1 MENISKINFNG
12 NDLDIKDAYARE
24 QLLHKTADN
33 YTADVTGDYT
43 VNAGNIAMSS
53 ANTTMHTTAD
63 RTIDTDGNDS
73 VHIDGA
79 STLNVGG
86 LRTETF
92 AGDKTEAVTGTE
104 TETAGNRNTTV
115 TGKWAVNLPGKSFDM
130 KDVALEKDVTSE
142 ISTAV
147 NDVTSEI
154 STAVNELTAKIA
166 RASYIN
172 IESLGCVGDGV
183 TDNTATLQRIINEN
197 VGQTIFIP
205 RGTFLISGTITL
217 PSGTVIAG
225 CGFNSIVKANTN
237 SFDMF
242 KTENFDSLT
251 GTDTHNSAVGN
262 WFLYNFMIDGN
273 YYASAENET
282 LTGRAAG
289 RGLCIYGNN
298 YYLVNMI
305 ISNNPDTGVWLENNT
320 YDDPAFNLLRAGEW
334 TIDNCV
340 IKFNGQHGLY
350 SHNVFDYHLINSTI
364 ASNSRKAH
372 GTYANLCI
380 DGGNVKCTTCHFFS
394 NYGNIKPKYSVE
406 IKKNSG
412 KSSFSNCH
420 IEGAITPLYIGADFQ
435 RFVNCLIYASFGEY
449 GCHID
454 AGHTTLLACIL
465 AGQAGDAT
473 PTRPAWKAAIKMGRS
488 RNSYIDV
495 YCENTPLID
504 DMSECEYLN
513 VFHIHGYNDTGLMN
527 NRACLI
533 DAGKGDY
540 IINGDFGDQSEYKEF
555 SSVHNYTTVGAPDAL
570 AYDFFSN
577 MTGDT
582 TFHNNLCTITGYS
595 GGTLNIYDWV
605 AGRIRFIINKTAGTI
620 PYRAHDITIDG
631 GVSGSIQPNSI
642 MILISNSTNNYTSI
656 NVKQ

>member
-1 MENISKINFNG
+1 MANISKVNFNG
-12 NDLDIKDAYARE
+12 NNLDVKDAYARE
-24 QLLHKTADN
+24 QILHKTADN

-43 VNAGNIAMSS
+43 ITAGDIAMSS

-79 STLNVGG
+79 STLNVSG

-92 AGDKTEAVTGTE
+92 AGDKTETVTGTA
-104 TETAGNRNTTV
+104 TERAGNRNTTI
-115 TGKWAVNLPGKSFDM
+115 TGKWAVNLPGKAFDM
-130 KDVALEKDVTSE
+130 KDVALENNVTSE
-142 ISTAV
+142 ISTV
-147 NDVTSEI
+147 
-154 STAVNELTAKIA
+154 VNELTYKIA
-166 RASYIN
+166 RAAYIN

-183 TDNTATLQRIINEN
+183 TDNREKLQQIINEN

-205 RGTFLISGTITL
+205 SGTFLISGTITL

-320 YDDPAFNLLRAGEW
+320 YDNPAFNLLRAGEW

-350 SHNVFDYHLINSTI
+350 SHNVYDYHLINSTI
-364 ASNSRKAH
+364 ASNSRKQHA
-372 GTYANLCI
+372 TYDNLRI
-380 DGGNVKCTTCHFFS
+380 DGGNVKCTTSHFYS
-394 NYGNIKPKYSVE
+394 NYGSIKPACSVH
-406 IKKNSG
+406 IMPGSG
-412 KSSFSNCH
+412 KSSFVNCH
-420 IEGAITPLYIGADFQ
+420 IEGAVTPLYIGSGWQTFA
-435 RFVNCLIYASFGEY
+435 NCVIYASFGTHD
-449 GCHID
+449 CTI
-454 AGHTTLLACIL
+454 AGSRVIMTSCIFIN
-465 AGQAGDAT
+465 QTGD
-473 PTRPAWKAAIKMGRS
+473 PIPEKPEWKSAINFLNNP
-488 RNSYIDV
+488 RNCYIHAI
-495 YCENTPLID
+495 CENTPLID
-504 DMSECEYLN
+504 DMTNCGYLN
-513 VFHIHGYNDTGLMN
+513 VFHIFGYNNTGLMN
-527 NRACLI
+527 NTACKL
-533 DAGKGDY
+533 DAGKADY
-540 IINGDFGDQSEYKEF
+540 VINGDFGEQSEYKEL
-555 SSVHNYTTVGAPDAL
+555 SSVHNYTSVGAPDAIQFD
-570 AYDFFSN
+570 YFDT
-577 MTGDT
+577 MTGDRD
-582 TFHNNLCTITGYS
+582 FRNNLCTITGYTS
-595 GGTLNIYDWV
+595 GTLNIYEWV
-605 AGRIRFIINKTAGTI
+605 AGRIRFIINKTTGRIPFRASGITVDGGTAGTI
-620 PYRAHDITIDG
+620 E
-631 GVSGSIQPNSI
+631 PNSI
-642 MILISNSTNNYTSI
+642 MILISNTTNNYTSI